1 MVRRSERIRNYAERV
16 LVEGNNEP
24 MGIDDIRDGI
34 GRYLNPA
41 YLPNARG
48 VSVILLNSGDF
59 LIEGPR
65 HKKTY
70 RLKPGIYNKK
80 SKPKPAGS

>member
-1 MVRRSERIRNYAERV
+1 MVRRSERICNYAERV

-24 MGIDDIRDGI
+24 MGIGDIREEI

-41 YLPNARG
+41 HLPNSRG
-48 VSVILLNSGDF
+48 LSNILSSSGDF
-59 LIEGPR
+59 LIEGSR

-70 RLKPGIYNKK
+70 RLKPNIYNKK